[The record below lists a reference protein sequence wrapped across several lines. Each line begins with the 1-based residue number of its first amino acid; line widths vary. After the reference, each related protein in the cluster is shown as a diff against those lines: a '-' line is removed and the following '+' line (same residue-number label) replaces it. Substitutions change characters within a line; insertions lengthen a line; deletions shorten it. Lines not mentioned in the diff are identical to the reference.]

1 MGLFPRANDAL
12 LHNDNT
18 VNGAT
23 ADIAITTHGS
33 NWYWVCWKLLQ
44 SIISLL
50 TETRP
55 SAPS

>member
-12 LHNDNT
+12 LHNTNT

-33 NWYWVCWKLLQ
+33 DWYWVRPNG
-44 SIISLL
+44 S
-50 TETRP
+50 TRYQQHADWNRLY
-55 SAPS
+55 APS